1 VRVKSLWTV
10 FWVAL
15 VALVGVPA
23 IAQAESV
30 QVAGRVV
37 DAKSGRPVS
46 GARIG
51 LLAAPDV
58 NLASSAE
65 DGQFAFAVPAGL
77 RILRVTAEGFR
88 ALVFELRAGEAE
100 GPLDLKLEPAV
111 LQVEEH
117 LVVTPARQERP
128 AADLPRAVSVID
140 RQWLEERA
148 PRSTPEA
155 LADFAGVLLQK
166 TNHGSGSP
174 YLRGL
179 VGNQVLV
186 LIDGVRLNNSTF
198 RYGPNQYLSTIDP
211 ASIERIEVVR
221 GAGSALYGS
230 DAIGGV
236 INIVTR
242 RAQLSDGPMRVSG
255 SVGGKAMTS
264 EMERSGRVEAEASSS
279 RAAVRG
285 GISLRDF
292 GDLVAGG
299 DLGVESPSGYGEV
312 SGDASGLLR
321 IGRTSLLSVS
331 WQHLRQSDVPRF
343 DQVAQ
348 RGYSRYAFDPQ
359 VRQLVTANWRLFPS
373 SRALARFEAGVSWSG
388 TRERRERQ
396 VRGSQVL
403 VVEQDRV
410 KTWGFTLDAEMRP
423 VAGWTITAGADAYH
437 DGIGSWRRDENLAT
451 GEALDKR
458 GLYPDGARASSVAG
472 FIAAAWSGERLHLD
486 LGARYSRHAVTAD
499 DRVFGSIQLSPA
511 ATVGSVAARYELG
524 PAVELIGSV
533 AQSFRAPNVDDVSTL
548 GSFDYGIEV
557 PSPDLSPET
566 ALGLEAGV
574 RGRAGK
580 FAAAVTGFRTTLD
593 NLIDRVQGSY
603 LGLPTL
609 EGQQVYRKVNVAHAI
624 VTGVEV
630 EAEHR
635 LAASL
640 RLSGHLTYTHGHQ
653 PSTGQPMRRIPPLNG
668 LAALRWDGPSR
679 LWLEGQVRVA
689 GAQHRLAPGDIADH
703 RIPPGGT
710 PGWTVFDLH
719 GGRRFGSRLALHAAL
734 VNIFDEAY
742 RVHGSG
748 IDGAGRSAWLA
759 ARWEF

>member
-10 FWVAL
+10 WVAL
-15 VALVGVPA
+15 VLLACVPA
-23 IAQAESV
+23 SARAENV

-37 DAKSGRPVS
+37 DAKTGRPVA

-58 NLASSAE
+58 TLASSGE
-65 DGQFAFAVPAGL
+65 GGRFAFTVPAGS
-77 RILRVTAEGFR
+77 RILRVTAAGFR
-88 ALVFELRAGEAE
+88 ALVFELRAGETE
-100 GPLDLKLEPAV
+100 GPLDLKLEPAA

-174 YLRGL
+174 YVRGL

-186 LIDGVRLNNSTF
+186 LVDGVRLNNSTF

-242 RAQLSDGPMRVSG
+242 RARLSDGPVRVSG
-255 SVGGKAMTS
+255 SLAGKAMTS
-264 EMERSGRVEAEASSS
+264 EMERSARIEAEASSS

-285 GISLRDF
+285 GLSFRDF

-312 SGDASGLLR
+312 SGDASALLR
-321 IGRTSLLSVS
+321 IGRTSLLSFS

-343 DQVAQ
+343 DQVTQ

-359 VRQLVTANWRLFPS
+359 VRQLLTANWRLFPA
-373 SRALARFEAGVSWSG
+373 SRALARLEAGVSWSG

-396 VRGSQVL
+396 VRGSHVL
-403 VVEQDRV
+403 VVEQDTVR
-410 KTWGFTLDAEMRP
+410 TWGFTLDAEMRP
-423 VAGWTITAGADAYH
+423 VGGWTITAGADAYH
-437 DGIGSWRRDENLAT
+437 DGIGSWRRDENLPT

-458 GLYPDGARASSVAG
+458 GLYPDGASASSVAG
-472 FIAAAWSGERLHLD
+472 FVAAAWSGERLHLD

-499 DRVFGSIQLSPA
+499 DKVFGSISLSPA
-511 ATVGSVAARYELG
+511 ATVGSVAARYELAPG
-524 PAVELIGSV
+524 VELIGSA

-566 ALGLEAGV
+566 ALGLEAGA
-574 RGRAGK
+574 RGRAGS

-624 VTGVEV
+624 VKGVEV
-630 EAEHR
+630 EAEYR
-635 LAASL
+635 FAASL
-640 RLSGHLTYTHGHQ
+640 RATGHLTYTHGQ
-653 PSTGQPMRRIPPLNG
+653 QASTGQPMRRIPPLNG

-679 LWLEGQVRVA
+679 LWLEGQARLA
-689 GAQHRLAPGDIADH
+689 GAQRRLASGDIADH

-710 PGWTVFDLH
+710 PGWTVIDLY
-719 GGRRFGSRLALHAAL
+719 GGRRFGSRLSLHAAV

-742 RVHGSG
+742 RIHGSG

-759 ARWEF
+759 ARWDF